1 MANVYFGDVVGQT
14 DQNWNTSIQF
24 TVSGVTVA
32 PTAGAI
38 YSNNGIQ
45 FKVTSTSI
53 AAGSGTINAGGT
65 GTSLAAGV
73 LTKVSGTGD
82 ATIAFSAKADVNW
95 FLTPG
100 FLSGCCCCT
109 QNPGTPA
116 GRLPTA
122 ADTVIIV
129 RTISVGPD
137 ISPWTGAVTVT
148 QFSTGGGSTTI
159 GDLSAGTFSGAMTN
173 AAGILSGT
181 VACTGAVVSNGGGI
195 QGGTF
200 SGAVS
205 GSTIGISGGTFT
217 SSVTLSTV
225 GGGVELNISGGTFN
239 GTIVNSQGSSTAMGG
254 RFIVSGSPTFNCA
267 IPSTFD
273 TYNLSGGTYDRTLVM
288 GVPSP
293 TLGTAPVNG
302 GSRCLITFN
311 TGFSTSRDITI
322 YQNGRVWNTY
332 QGRYFYG
339 TTTINAG
346 IFTGNIVINKLPE
359 STISVLGGSYTPP
372 AVTTPAIKSGNNMTF
387 LSSAIPT
394 DWGFRAQGLTFNPT
408 ILLSGT
414 SNDIL
419 GSGLP

>member
-1 MANVYFGDVVGQT
+1 MANVYFGDTIGQA

-24 TVSGVTVA
+24 TVSSVGTT

-38 YSNNGIQ
+38 YDNNGIQ
-45 FKVTSTSI
+45 FKVTSASI

-65 GTSLAAGV
+65 GTSLASGT

-82 ATIAFSAKADVNW
+82 ATITFSAKADVNW
-95 FLTPG
+95 FSNPG
-100 FLSGCCCCT
+100 NVICGCCCT
-109 QNPGTPA
+109 QSNNPGTPL
-116 GRLPTA
+116 GRLPTL
-122 ADTVIIV
+122 ADSVIV
-129 RTISVGPD
+129 YRTISVGPE
-137 ISPWTGAVTVT
+137 IAWTTAVLVPTLGTVSGNTFGNLLAGTFNGTVTCDGNGVLGGTAIFNGAVTVT
-148 QFSTGGGSTTI
+148 NIT
-159 GDLSAGTFSGAMTN
+159 
-173 AAGILSGT
+173 
-181 VACTGAVVSNGGGI
+181 
-195 QGGTF
+195 
-200 SGAVS
+200 
-205 GSTIGISGGTFT
+205 GGTFT
-217 SSVTLSTV
+217 SSVIASIIF
-225 GGGVELNISGGTFN
+225 ISGGTFN

-254 RFIVSGSPTFNCA
+254 RFIVFGSPTFNCA

-273 TYNLSGGTYDRTLVM
+273 TYTLSGGTYDRTLVM

-302 GSRCLITFN
+302 GTRCLITFN
-311 TGFSTSRDITI
+311 AGFSTSRDITI
-322 YQNGRVWNTY
+322 YQNGRVWNSF

-346 IFTGNIVINKLPE
+346 IFTGTITINKLPE
-359 STISVLGGSYTPP
+359 STISVLGGSYAPP

-387 LSSAIPT
+387 SSAALPT
-394 DWGFRAQGLTFNPT
+394 DWGFKAQGVTFNPT